1 MLLSKEFARNH
12 KNRFKS
18 LESLQAS
25 KLKSTLFA
33 TKLQVGGVGQKLH
46 KLHFSKL
53 LPRKNNDNVGSGKS
67 LINE

>member
-1 MLLSKEFARNH
+1 MLLSKEFTRNH

-46 KLHFSKL
+46 KFLKIIAT
-53 LPRKNNDNVGSGKS
+53 KK
-67 LINE
+67 